1 MANEFDLLAKLFRYP
16 TEGYLH
22 EVVRSFE
29 VLAVGRREI
38 SEPFAKFL
46 KQVRSLTV
54 KDLQALYTTTFD
66 LDPVCSLEVGWH
78 LFGENYERG
87 EFLVRMRGELR
98 RLGVKESTELPDHL
112 SHALEALDRMEP
124 DEAADF
130 AAACLA
136 PALDK
141 MIAGIKGKSNLFEN
155 LLFVAT
161 QLLDLR
167 YARPT
172 AATGSAE
179 PFHIL
184 NSEGW

>member
-1 MANEFDLLAKLFRYP
+1 MANEFGLLATLFHYP
-16 TEGYLH
+16 TEGYLDNA
-22 EVVRSFE
+22 VRSFE
-29 VLAVGRREI
+29 ALAAGSHEFI
-38 SEPFAKFL
+38 EPFAKFL
-46 KQVRSLTV
+46 EQVHSLAV
-54 KDLQALYTTTFD
+54 EDLQVLYTTTFD

-87 EFLVRMRGELR
+87 EFLVRMRGELQ

-124 DEAADF
+124 DETADF
-130 AAACLA
+130 AAACLF

-141 MIAGIKGKSNLFEN
+141 MIAGIKDKSNLFEN
-155 LLFVAT
+155 LLLVAT
-161 QLLDLR
+161 HLLELL
-167 YARPT
+167 YARST
-172 AATGSAE
+172 AATRSLE

>member
-1 MANEFDLLAKLFRYP
+1 MANEFERLATLFRYP
-16 TEGYLH
+16 TEGYLNDA
-22 EVVRSFE
+22 VRSLE
-29 VLAVGRREI
+29 ALAAGSREI
-38 SEPFAKFL
+38 TEPFARFVE
-46 KQVRSLTV
+46 QVRSLPV
-54 KDLQALYTTTFD
+54 EDLQVLYTTTFD

-87 EFLVRMRGELR
+87 EFLLRMREELR

-112 SHALEALDRMEP
+112 SHTLEALDRMEP

-141 MIAGIKGKSNLFEN
+141 MIAGINGKANLFEN
-155 LLFVAT
+155 LLRVAT
-161 QLLDLR
+161 QLLELR
-167 YARPT
+167 YPRPT
-172 AATGSAE
+172 AAIGPAE
-179 PFHIL
+179 PFRIL

>member
-1 MANEFDLLAKLFRYP
+1 MANEFELLAKLFRYP

-22 EVVRSFE
+22 DVVRSFE
-29 VLAVGRREI
+29 ALAAGGDQI
-38 SEPFAKFL
+38 IEPLAKFFE
-46 KQVRSLTV
+46 QVRSLTV
-54 KDLQALYTTTFD
+54 KDLQVLYTATFD

-124 DEAADF
+124 EEAADF

-155 LLFVAT
+155 LLLVAT
-161 QLLDLR
+161 QLLELR
-167 YARPT
+167 YGRPT
-172 AATGSAE
+172 AATGSVE
-179 PFHIL
+179 PFRIL